1 MISFIIFD
9 TSSYMRDIYA
19 KVIKKFL
26 YTARDYYKIH
36 EFSEYNCRT
45 WSQIKKIEGKR
56 IYLISTNIQGI
67 NGFDLA
73 RKIRREGDVSSPIIM
88 FIEKGKRPGIKNVKD
103 TMLLSVIEQNDKL
116 IKELLESIET
126 AYKISTTY
134 SVLTFSLFD
143 EVYRLPYNDI
153 YFIRKNIHD
162 DTVTIHTKD
171 DTYMYYKSIKRMSEQ
186 LGDDARFIRCH
197 RSCILN
203 LYKVTSY
210 NTKDN
215 IVTFDDGTTINLI
228 SREHKKELAERL
240 KKELTP

>member
-1 MISFIIFD
+1 MISFIIFEANA
-9 TSSYMRDIYA
+9 YMRDVYV

-36 EFSEYNCRT
+36 EFSDYNCQT
-45 WSQIKKIEGKR
+45 WSKIKKIEGKR
-56 IYLISTNIQGI
+56 IYLISTNIRGI

-73 RKIRREGDVSSPIIM
+73 RRIREEGDVTSPIIM
-88 FIEKGKRPGIKNVKD
+88 LIEKRKRPDIKNVKG
-103 TMLLSVIEQNDKL
+103 TMLLNIIEQNDKL

-134 SVLTFSLFD
+134 KVLTFSLFD
-143 EVYRLPYNDI
+143 EVYRVPYEDI
-153 YFIRKNIHD
+153 YFIKKNIRD
-162 DTVTIHTKD
+162 DTVTIYTKD
-171 DTYMYYKSIKRMSEQ
+171 DTYMYYKSIKKMSEQ
-186 LGDDARFIRCH
+186 LNNDARFIRCH

-203 LYKVTSY
+203 IYKVSSY

-228 SREHKKELAERL
+228 SREHKKELSERL
-240 KKELTP
+240 KREVTS